1 MQVISPVPPDVDE
14 INLSVLPQGN
24 ADTQK
29 PSKVTTSRWSP
40 CLRASRTEEGEL
52 PRLELGHP
60 LVDSYLAFVGARAR
74 PNTWLA
80 TAYDLKV
87 FFTVVSKDPTEV
99 TTSDVFAFIQEQRQ
113 PRRDPRL
120 IRLEDRETGLSLRT
134 IKRRLSSVSGLFAYL
149 IARGDILSTRNP
161 VPRGLAT
168 RSSIPGRE
176 LRGTPLLRAPRM
188 LPRVLA
194 PNEVD
199 TLVAAVRTERDR
211 AMVEAMFLGGLRR
224 CEVLGLRLSD
234 VQPGERRVFVAE
246 GKGGHQRVVP
256 ISQRFFTTLAGYL
269 MRERPATDSD
279 RVFVVLKGRRRGQ
292 PLSAAGLDE
301 IFDGACQR
309 AGLRSVTCHQLRHT
323 CLTRLREA
331 GMALEA
337 VQAQAGHRSIEST
350 RIYLHLA
357 NDWLAGEYRQ
367 AMEALEVQAL
377 GDQA

>member
-1 MQVISPVPPDVDE
+1 M
-14 INLSVLPQGN
+14 
-24 ADTQK
+24 
-29 PSKVTTSRWSP
+29 
-40 CLRASRTEEGEL
+40 SRTEEGEL

-350 RIYLHLA
+350 RIYIHLA